1 MGGFEYKSE
10 EERKVPA
17 YYLVA
22 RLLYLMIEKFLY
34 RFFQNVSIFAGVHRS
49 RNGKVVPSGI
59 GRLCNWTPNL
69 NGPSADSYP
78 SFGAYQRSLTLKC
91 DEGEVINLVQ

>member
-1 MGGFEYKSE
+1 M
-10 EERKVPA
+10 
-17 YYLVA
+17 
-22 RLLYLMIEKFLY
+22 
-34 RFFQNVSIFAGVHRS
+34 SIFAGVHRS

-91 DEGEVINLVQ
+91 DEGEVINLVE